1 MALKRVTDTQPLW
14 QTHWPHRVGGAI
26 VCDAACGVL
35 LSETALTADLGGSST
50 YSNES
55 FENRSGEWFHV
66 NNIWT
71 WVSRS

>member
-1 MALKRVTDTQPLW
+1 M
-14 QTHWPHRVGGAI
+14 GGAI